1 MKKLIALLLVVAM
14 VACLF
19 VGCGKTEEPTEAT
32 TTAPTETEPVETLPT
47 EEAVPVETS
56 EVKEPVTLTFWQAG
70 GDTVGAASIMRLLL
84 DKFELMYPWI
94 TVDYQAIPWSM
105 DPHTQFQTAIA
116 GGDCADILVLGSPL
130 DFQLADEGNLI
141 ALDEIMDPAILAD
154 MSDALKQNCYYTG
167 SNNAEFVGKMMSVPL
182 YTGTR
187 AMLYNKEIFDFFGV
201 EYPTEGMTHADLL
214 EMAKKVTGD
223 MNGVKVYGYGTRATT
238 SEQYLNF
245 VWNYGAKIVDPA
257 TMTPGTDSEAW
268 KKGIEDYMAFF
279 NAGVTPEGAATMGGT
294 DLFAMFQNGE
304 CAMFIAAVDYAIQL
318 VNEGW
323 TAEKLGIAPLVG
335 ADAGAYCY
343 AGADV
348 VAVPATTQHV
358 EEAGLLMNYLMGA
371 EAQAIYCKNV
381 GFFPGTTTA
390 AQDPY
395 FTDDFVQAGFAATM
409 SGAHYFDNYGVP
421 GVGTILKEEI
431 QKLIAGECTIE
442 EYQAAI
448 TSRIN
453 EKIAEMNA

>member
-1 MKKLIALLLVVAM
+1 MKKLIALLLAVAM

-19 VGCGKTEEPTEAT
+19 VGCTDKPVEETTEPTTEAPVT
-32 TTAPTETEPVETLPT
+32 LDTEAATVAPTE
-47 EEAVPVETS
+47 

-70 GDTVGAASIMRLLL
+70 GDTVGAATIMRLLL

-105 DPHTQFQTAIA
+105 DPHTKFQTAIA
-116 GGDCADILVLGSPL
+116 GGNCADILVLGSPL
-130 DFQLADEGNLI
+130 DFQLAGEGSLMP
-141 ALDEIMDPAILAD
+141 LDDLLDPAILSD
-154 MSDALKQNCYYTG
+154 MSEVLLNNCYYTG
-167 SNNAEFVGKMMSVPL
+167 SANDDMAGKIMSVPL

-187 AMLYNKEIFDFFGV
+187 AILYNKEIFDFFGV
-201 EYPTEGMTHADLL
+201 AYPTEGMTHADLL
-214 EMAKKVTGD
+214 EMAKKLTGD
-223 MNGVKVYGYGTRATT
+223 MNGTKVYGYGTRATT

-257 TMTPGTDSEAW
+257 TMTPGTDSEEW

-279 NAGVTPEGAATMGGT
+279 EAGVTPEGAASMSGT
-294 DLFAMFQNGE
+294 DLFSMFANGE
-304 CAMFIAAVDYAIQL
+304 CAMFIAAVDYATTLIA
-318 VNEGW
+318 EGW
-323 TAEKLGIAPLVG
+323 TTDKLGVAPLVG
-335 ADAGAYCY
+335 ETFATCYC
-343 AGADV
+343 GADV
-348 VAVPATTQHV
+348 VSVPATTENV
-358 EEAGLLMNYLMGA
+358 EEAGLLLSYLMGA

-395 FTDDFVQAGFAATM
+395 FAEDPIQAGFAATM
-409 SGAHYFDNYGVP
+409 AGAHYFDNYGVP

-431 QKLIAGECTIE
+431 QRLIAGECTIE
-442 EYQAAI
+442 EYQANV

-453 EKIAEMNA
+453 EKIAEMNAG

>member
-1 MKKLIALLLVVAM
+1 MKKLIALLLAVAM
-14 VACLF
+14 VAALF
-19 VGCGKTEEPTEAT
+19 VGCTGETEEPTTEAT
-32 TTAPTETEPVETLPT
+32 TTEATEEITLDTEAATVAPTDAE
-47 EEAVPVETS
+47 
-56 EVKEPVTLTFWQAG
+56 KEPVTLTFWQAG

-94 TVDYQAIPWSM
+94 TVEYQAIPWSL

-116 GGDCADILVLGSPL
+116 GGDCADVLVLGSPL

-141 ALDEIMDPAILAD
+141 ALDDIMDPAILAD
-154 MSDALKQNCYYTG
+154 MSDALKGNCYYTG
-167 SNNAEFVGKMMSVPL
+167 SNNAEFVGKIMSVPL

-214 EMAKKVTGD
+214 EMAKKVTGE
-223 MNGVKVYGYGTRATT
+223 MNGTQVYGYGTRATT

-279 NAGVTPEGAATMGGT
+279 QAGVTPDGAATMGGS
-294 DLFAMFQNGE
+294 DLFAMFANGE
-304 CAMFIAAVDYAIQL
+304 CAMFIAAVDYAIEL
-318 VNEGW
+318 VNAGW
-323 TAEKLGIAPLVG
+323 TEEKLGIAPLVG

-348 VAVPATTQHV
+348 VAVPATTKHV

-371 EAQAIYCKNV
+371 EAQAVYCKNV
-381 GFFPGTTTA
+381 GFFPGTLTA
-390 AQDPY
+390 QQDEY
-395 FTDDFVQAGFAATM
+395 FQNDFVQAGFAATM